1 MYSDV
6 LLYLCINF
14 SNVAILCLVIEV
26 SCGEYGDNV
35 RNLVNAI
42 ANGKHDIREGKPFPM
57 LKESNLTAAR
67 GNGQVKNKLQGEAEV
82 SNGEKNGA
90 ISSTFA
96 FATNYLAKES
106 NGEFLIEKNMKFM
119 FNSTI

>member
-1 MYSDV
+1 MF
-6 LLYLCINF
+6 YLC
-14 SNVAILCLVIEV
+14 SSVIEV

-42 ANGKHDIREGKPFPM
+42 ANGKHDIREGKPFPV

-67 GNGQVKNKLQGEAEV
+67 GNGQVNQKLQGEAEV
-82 SNGEKNGA
+82 SNGDKNGA

-106 NGEFLIEKNMKFM
+106 NGKFIDFEIFFHSMIKNLFKFLFLYY
-119 FNSTI
+119 TVV